1 MPNFSL
7 VPREKKFFDLFE
19 EDSKNAVEAAKLLL
33 DLVNNW
39 ENVELKI
46 NHITDLEHQGD
57 EITHRII
64 SSLHTTFITPID
76 REDIA
81 ALAHTI
87 DDIVDFI
94 QAAADAMLIYRVT
107 APTQRSRELATI
119 IVQATEEL
127 EKAMPDL
134 KNPGQLKHI
143 LTHCVE
149 MNRLE
154 NAADR
159 VYRAALGELFM
170 DSLPVT
176 EILKWREI
184 YNHMESATD
193 RCEDVANVLE
203 GVALKYA

>member
-7 VPREKKFFDLFE
+7 IPKEKKFFELFE
-19 EDSKNAVEAAKLLL
+19 EDSRNAVEAAKVLHE
-33 DLVNNW
+33 LVNHW
-39 ENVELKI
+39 ENVEMKI
-46 NHITDLEHQGD
+46 DHITDLEHQGD

-107 APTQRSRELATI
+107 APTARCKELATI

-127 EKAMPDL
+127 VKAMPDL
-134 KNPGQLKHI
+134 RNPGQLKHI

-159 VYRAALGELFM
+159 VYRAALGELFIN
-170 DSLPVT
+170 DTNVT
-176 EILKWREI
+176 DILKWREI

>member
-1 MPNFSL
+1 MANFSL
-7 VPREKKFFDLFE
+7 IPKEKKFYDLFE
-19 EDSKNAVEAAKLLL
+19 EDSKNAVEAARVLL

-57 EITHRII
+57 EITHKIV
-64 SSLHTTFITPID
+64 SNLHTTFITPID

-81 ALAHTI
+81 SLAHTI
-87 DDIVDFI
+87 DDVVDFI
-94 QAAADAMLIYRVT
+94 QAAADAMLIYRVSS
-107 APTQRSRELATI
+107 PTQRCRELAAI
-119 IVQATEEL
+119 ILQATEEL
-127 EKAMPDL
+127 VKAMPDL
-134 KNPGQLKHI
+134 RNPGQLQHI
-143 LTHCVE
+143 LVHCVE

-159 VYRAALGELFM
+159 VYRAALGELFV
-170 DSLPVT
+170 DTKNVA

>member
-1 MPNFSL
+1 MPGFSL
-7 VPREKKFFDLFE
+7 VPREKKFFELFE
-19 EDSKNAVEAAKLLL
+19 EDAKNAVEAAKLLL

-39 ENVELKI
+39 ENVELKM

-57 EITHRII
+57 EITHRIM

-94 QAAADAMLIYRVT
+94 QAAADAMLIYRVS
-107 APTQRSRELATI
+107 APTQRAKELAAI

-127 EKAMPDL
+127 VKAMPDL
-134 KNPGQLKHI
+134 KIPGQLNHI

-159 VYRAALGELFM
+159 VYRAALGELFT
-170 DSLPVT
+170 DAHNVT
-176 EILKWREI
+176 DILKWREI